1 MLIDSRIQD
10 FFRLYMFISNEE
22 DNDEQR
28 KNLLFL
34 WYNIRKQLK
43 GILHEK

>member
-1 MLIDSRIQD
+1 MLIDCRIQD
-10 FFRLYMFISNEE
+10 FFRLYMFLSNEE
-22 DNDEQR
+22 VNDDQR

-43 GILHEK
+43 GISHEK